1 MKSFGSVPENVGRKR
16 FKDSVAIASYLSH
29 HFKTV
34 TGKNLLSYLTEVRM
48 VKAAQLLATSAL
60 KVNIIG
66 DMVGYHKTQYF
77 ISLFKKQY
85 GLTPQQYRRQHNL
98 HQ

>member
-1 MKSFGSVPENVGRKR
+1 M
-16 FKDSVAIASYLSH
+16 
-29 HFKTV
+29 
-34 TGKNLLSYLTEVRM
+34 SYLTEVRM